1 MKDGSRLPLEESADM
16 SRIGMMGAYDVV
28 VYTDDVCQVPH
39 LHVIDKA
46 TRGQEFDS
54 RISLNRAS
62 YVLQDGHSDKL
73 VASICARFNQFMREP
88 SRNVHYR
95 NNYEAA
101 VNLWNDN
108 NGNSHISLCETE
120 ENEVIIPDYSSL
132 NGQDFLIVSSIP

>member
-73 VASICARFNQFMREP
+73 GASICARFNQFMREP

-132 NGQDFLIVSSIP
+132 NGQDLQE